1 MYNNID
7 KLESGLH
14 EYSPYHKNDRI
25 SKIISLIS
33 FVLLFVITITLT
45 LCFIFLIYIY
55 NVLSSYSKN
64 FL

>member
-7 KLESGLH
+7 KLESGLI
-14 EYSPYHKNDRI
+14 EYSQYHKNNRV
-25 SKIISLIS
+25 SKMISLIS
-33 FVLLFVITITLT
+33 FILLFFISITLT